1 MVAAAARRFNE
12 GLSSAVPHMPNI
24 TLRLPA
30 TAFDAA
36 RCARLLQAVHTA
48 AVRACGLGNDP
59 RQQALCWVMLEHTAP
74 GQWTCGGRD
83 PLADAIPCQVHIR
96 APAGVLDA
104 ERRAAYAHAVHQAIA
119 TSVAAD
125 DPRRLITSIVIE
137 DVAEGH
143 WAVNGQVWH
152 RDDFVRAAGY
162 AHLQPAP
169 SVGGVR

>member
-1 MVAAAARRFNE
+1 
-12 GLSSAVPHMPNI
+12 MPNI

-36 RCARLLQAVHTA
+36 RCARLLQAVHAA

-74 GQWTCGGRD
+74 GQWLCGGHD
-83 PLADAIPCQVHIR
+83 PLAHAIPCQVHVL

-104 ERRAAYAHAVHQAIA
+104 AHRAAYARALHDAIA
-119 TSVAAD
+119 AGVGAD
-125 DPRRLITSIVIE
+125 EPRRMITSIVIE
-137 DVAEGH
+137 DVADGH
-143 WAVNGQVWH
+143 WAVNGQVWQ

-169 SVGGVR
+169 PVRGVR